1 MHKKDMSEQQCV
13 AECCEVEEIH
23 PHLLQEA
30 LAKMPSPEELN
41 DLAEPS
47 AIPPG
52 FEFCMFCSKK
62 KYVFVI
68 WRPR

>member
-41 DLAEPS
+41 DLAELFKVQP
-47 AIPPG
+47 
-52 FEFCMFCSKK
+52 
-62 KYVFVI
+62 I
-68 WRPR
+68 WLFFILCAWQYGQQW

>member
-30 LAKMPSPEELN
+30 LAKMPSRKN
-41 DLAEPS
+41 
-47 AIPPG
+47 
-52 FEFCMFCSKK
+52 
-62 KYVFVI
+62 
-68 WRPR
+68 